1 MITETMQA
9 STFKARCLSVLDQV
23 AATHREV
30 VITKHGRAIAR
41 VVPMEPAPTTMGSVT
56 LLADDDE
63 SFFSTG
69 ELWDAEA

>member
-1 MITETMQA
+1 MSPETMQA
-9 STFKARCLSVLDQV
+9 STFKARCLAVLDEV
-23 AATHREV
+23 AATHREI

-41 VVPMEPAPTTMGSVT
+41 LVPIEPAPTTLGSVT

-69 ELWDAEA
+69 EAWDAEG